1 MLFMRTSR
9 SYDLSS
15 IATES
20 HITYTHAVSSNA
32 WLRFAWVL
40 GPGLMAMMA
49 DTDVG
54 SIVTA
59 AQSGVRWGYA
69 LLPLQLLLIPV
80 LYIVQELTVR
90 LGLITGCGH
99 GELIRAYCGRK
110 WGWVSVSG
118 LIVAVLGAMVTEF
131 AGIAGVGELLGVP
144 RGLSLSL
151 AVLFLLAV
159 VWSGSYRHVERV
171 VLGLSLFELV
181 FVWTATSARPG
192 AEAFRAVAGAW
203 HSMDF
208 RYLVAANIGAV
219 IMPWMIFFQQSAV
232 VDKGLKPEHMRAARW
247 DTAIGAVV
255 TQVIMAAVLMTAA
268 LSASSPGSAAS
279 PGTMGGMAQIL
290 MPQLGPRWGRI
301 VFAAGISGAALVALL
316 VTALAAA
323 WGLGEMTGYKRSL
336 EHTPRQAPWFYG
348 VYALAVIGAA
358 VLVARV
364 TDLVALNVAVEVM
377 NALLLPLVLGL
388 LVYLAARVLPAPHQL
403 RGLRLHA
410 AVAVCTL
417 TSAIGVWCGLTS
429 LL

>member
-1 MLFMRTSR
+1 
-9 SYDLSS
+9 
-15 IATES
+15 
-20 HITYTHAVSSNA
+20 
-32 WLRFAWVL
+32 
-40 GPGLMAMMA
+40 MMA

-69 LLPLQLLLIPV
+69 LLPLQILLIPV

-90 LGLITGCGH
+90 LGLTTGCGH
-99 GELIRAYCGRK
+99 GELICTYCGRK

-118 LIVAVLGAMVTEF
+118 LTIAVLGAMVTEF
-131 AGIAGVGELLGVP
+131 SGIAGVGELLGVP
-144 RGLSLSL
+144 RAVSLSL

-159 VWSGSYRHVERV
+159 VWAGSYRHVERV
-171 VLGLSLFELV
+171 VLGLGLFELV

-192 AEAFRAVAGAW
+192 AEAIRAMAGAW

-232 VDKGLKPEHMRAARW
+232 VDKGLKPEHLRAARW

-268 LSASSPGSAAS
+268 LSASSPRAAAAL
-279 PGTMGGMAQIL
+279 GTMRGMAQIL
-290 MPQLGPRWGRI
+290 VPQLGPRWGRI

-348 VYALAVIGAA
+348 VYALAVVGAA
-358 VLVARV
+358 ALVARV

-388 LVYLAARVLPAPHQL
+388 LVYLAARVLPAPHRL
-403 RGLRLHA
+403 RGVQLHT
-410 AVAVCTL
+410 AVIVCTL
-417 TSAIGVWCGLTS
+417 TSAIGVWCGLSS